1 MAASAWQRERDADRG
16 ADTWRLSVPCAVCL
30 CLCAV
35 CVGRQSLVRQSRG
48 PCVLIATTHSEGGK
62 ERSGMEPAMAEVAE
76 AVRNQ
81 PDP

>member
-1 MAASAWQRERDADRG
+1 
-16 ADTWRLSVPCAVCL
+16 
-30 CLCAV
+30 
-35 CVGRQSLVRQSRG
+35 VGRQSLVRQSRG